1 MIPKVDPEFFT
12 LDTFELA
19 ASTFVDPRLIK
30 NIEDRT
36 ILVEVQNIIKQYR
49 KEFMKASILVNQ
61 TEEYTLLS
69 NVQRAKLIA
78 KTVQIAISE
87 RER

>member
-49 KEFMKASILVNQ
+49 KEFIKASMLVNQ
-61 TEEYTLLS
+61 TEEYSLL
-69 NVQRAKLIA
+69 NNIQRSKMIA